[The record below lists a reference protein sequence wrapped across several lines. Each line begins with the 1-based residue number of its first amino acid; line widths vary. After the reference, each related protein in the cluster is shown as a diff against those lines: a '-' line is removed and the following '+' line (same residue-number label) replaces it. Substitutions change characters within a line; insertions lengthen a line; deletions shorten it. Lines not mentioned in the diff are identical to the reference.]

1 MIRYLFIILLAVAFQ
16 TKSIAQPPTKVRAL
30 FLGNSYV
37 SVNNLPLLIKNVASS
52 VGDTLIYNDNSPGGY
67 TFNDHLNNQVSL
79 DLMADPQWDYVII
92 QQQSVLGAAVCNE
105 PSIIAPNSFWPS
117 NIQSV
122 QDLKLGI
129 DQEGA
134 IPMLYMTWGRKN
146 GEPSL
151 CAQFPKAGYYCTYQ
165 GMDSL
170 LQQNYMQMGGPNM
183 WFNEQLPVA
192 AVAAVWRYVRTNH
205 PDIELYD
212 PDESHPSMAGS
223 YLAACTFYNMLF
235 RKSPL
240 GITYNPGLSS
250 TVASN
255 IRLAVNQIIHN
266 NLKKWN
272 VGYYDPAP
280 DFVVNGYDAATKTFS
295 FKNES
300 NKLFFYD
307 NLYYQNFNR
316 YKYRWSFGD
325 GSFSDEMNPSH
336 KFNAPGIYPV
346 KLFATYKNGSF
357 KDSLSRLVRI
367 GGPLLSVSAL
377 DKNYIETAL
386 TINDSLLFPSVMVGD
401 TVFRTFHVYNQGNL
415 PLTINQVLLS
425 SNIGWSYRLDSTT
438 LNPGGK
444 AILTIRFHAALSGLS
459 TSLLSLVT
467 NDNYTGNYT
476 LRLFG
481 NGIGQNRAYEVFR
494 NKTLLPNEAVI
505 NYGNPSAGQKIET
518 MLELKNT
525 GNMPLKINSIY
536 LTGDTAVF
544 SVLGR
549 AQTINPKTSLAI
561 PVLFNISDTLTRNGF
576 LHISTNHPNQPLYRI
591 KLTAWQKV
599 TTGLSEII
607 EEKFYVYPNPTKD
620 ELNVVLSSERIVEYK
635 ISDLQGR
642 ILAEKQVSANHI
654 LTINPLPFGPGIYLM
669 EVTSETGKKYKGWV
683 YKQND

>member
-37 SVNNLPLLIKNVASS
+37 TVNNLPLLIKNVASS

-67 TFNDHLNNQVSL
+67 TFNDHLGNQVSL
-79 DLMADPQWDYVII
+79 DMMADPQWDYVVV
-92 QQQSVLGAAVCNE
+92 QQQSVMGAAICNE
-105 PSIIAPNSFWPS
+105 PSIIAPNSFEPN

-122 QDLKLGI
+122 QDLKISI

-170 LQQNYMQMGGPNM
+170 LQHNYMQMGGPNL
-183 WFNEQLPVA
+183 WFDEQLPVA

-205 PDIELYD
+205 PEIELYD
-212 PDESHPSMAGS
+212 ADESHPSMAGS

-240 GITYNPGLSS
+240 AITYNPGLSS

-255 IRLAVNQIIHN
+255 IRLAVNQIIHS
-266 NLKKWN
+266 NLQNWN
-272 VGYYDPAP
+272 VGYYDPDP
-280 DFVVNGYDAATKTFS
+280 DFMVGNYDVATQKIS

-300 NKLFFYD
+300 NKLFFHA
-307 NLYYQNFNR
+307 NQYYQNFNR

-325 GSFSDEMNPSH
+325 GSFSDEVHPTH
-336 KFNAPGIYPV
+336 KFNTPGVYPV
-346 KLFATYKNGSF
+346 KLYATYKNGSF
-357 KDSLSRLVRI
+357 KDSLTRMVRI
-367 GGPLLSVSAL
+367 GGPLILLNAAFDNEL
-377 DKNYIETAL
+377 EKILAN
-386 TINDSLLFPSVMVGD
+386 NDSLLFPSVMVGD

-425 SNIGWSYRLDSTT
+425 NNIGWSYLLDSSTV
-438 LNPGGK
+438 NPGGK
-444 AILTIRFHAALSGLS
+444 ATLTIRFHAALNGLS

-481 NGIGQNRAYEVFR
+481 NGIGQNITYEVHR

-505 NYGNPSAGQKIET
+505 SYGNPSAGQEIET

-525 GNMPLKINSIY
+525 GNTPLKINSIY
-536 LTGDTAVF
+536 LTGDTAAF
-544 SVLGR
+544 SVVSRPRILN
-549 AQTINPKTSLAI
+549 TKNSLSI
-561 PVLFNISDTLTRNGF
+561 PVLFRISDTLSRTAF
-576 LHISTNHPNQPLYRI
+576 LNISTNHPTQPLYRI
-591 KLTAWQKV
+591 KLTAWQKT
-599 TTGLSEII
+599 TTGLNEVI
-607 EEKFYVYPNPTKD
+607 ENKFSIYPNPSRD
-620 ELNVVLSSERIVEYK
+620 ELNVTLSSERIIGYK
-635 ISDLQGR
+635 ITDLQGR
-642 ILAEKQVSANHI
+642 RILEEQVSATHLLKLNS
-654 LTINPLPFGPGIYLM
+654 LSFGPGIYLM
-669 EVTSETGKKYKGWV
+669 EVTSETGKKYV
-683 YKQND
+683 SRVCRQNN

>member
-37 SVNNLPLLIKNVASS
+37 TVNNLPLLIKNVASS
-52 VGDTLIYNDNSPGGY
+52 VGDTLIYNNNSPGGY
-67 TFNDHLNNQVSL
+67 TFNNHLNNQVSL
-79 DLMADPQWDYVII
+79 DMMADPQWDYVII
-92 QQQSVLGAAVCNE
+92 QQQSVMGAAVCNE
-105 PSIIAPNSFWPS
+105 PSIIAPNSYEPN

-122 QDLKLGI
+122 QDLKISI

-151 CAQFPKAGYYCTYQ
+151 CAQFPKAGYYCTYK

-183 WFNEQLPVA
+183 WYNEQLPVA
-192 AVAAVWRYVRTNH
+192 AVAAVWRYVRNNH
-205 PDIELYD
+205 PEIELYD
-212 PDESHPSMAGS
+212 ADESHPSLAGS

-240 GITYNPGLSS
+240 AITYNPGLSS

-255 IRLAVNQIIHN
+255 IRLAVNQIIHS
-266 NLKKWN
+266 NLQNWN
-272 VGYYDPAP
+272 VGYYDPDP
-280 DFVVNGYDAATKTFS
+280 DFMVGNYDVATQKIS

-300 NKLFFYD
+300 NKLLFFA
-307 NLYYQNFNR
+307 NQYYQNFNR

-325 GSFSDEMNPSH
+325 GSFSDEVHPTH
-336 KFNAPGIYPV
+336 KFNAPGVYPV
-346 KLFATYKNGSF
+346 KLYATYKNGSF
-357 KDSLSRLVRI
+357 KDSLTRMVRI
-367 GGPLLSVSAL
+367 GGPLILLNAAFDNEL
-377 DKNYIETAL
+377 EKILAN
-386 TINDSLLFPSVMVGD
+386 NDSLLFPSVMVGD

-425 SNIGWSYRLDSTT
+425 NNIGWSYLLDSSTV
-438 LNPGGK
+438 NPGGK
-444 AILTIRFHAALSGLS
+444 ATLTIRFHAALNGLS

-481 NGIGQNRAYEVFR
+481 NGIGQNITYEVHR

-505 NYGNPSAGQKIET
+505 SYGNPSAGQEIET

-525 GNMPLKINSIY
+525 GNTPLKINSIY
-536 LTGDTAVF
+536 LTGDTAAF
-544 SVLGR
+544 SVVSRPRILN
-549 AQTINPKTSLAI
+549 TKNSLSI
-561 PVLFNISDTLTRNGF
+561 PVLFRISDTLSRTAF
-576 LHISTNHPNQPLYRI
+576 LNISTNHPTQPLYRI
-591 KLTAWQKV
+591 KLTAWQKN
-599 TTGLSEII
+599 TTGLNEVI
-607 EEKFYVYPNPTKD
+607 ENKFSIYPNPAKD
-620 ELNVVLSSERIVEYK
+620 EINVTLNSERIIGYK

-642 ILAEKQVSANHI
+642 RILEEQVSATHLLKLNS
-654 LTINPLPFGPGIYLM
+654 LSFGPGIYLM
-669 EVTSETGKKYKGWV
+669 EVTSETGKKYV
-683 YKQND
+683 SRVCRQNN

>member
-37 SVNNLPLLIKNVASS
+37 TVNNLPLLIKNVASS
-52 VGDTLIYNDNSPGGY
+52 VGDTLIYNNNSPGGY
-67 TFNDHLNNQVSL
+67 TFNDHSGNQVSL
-79 DLMADPQWDYVII
+79 DMMADPQWDYVII
-92 QQQSVLGAAVCNE
+92 QQQSVMGAAVCNE
-105 PSIIAPNSFWPS
+105 PSIIAPNSFEPN

-122 QDLKLGI
+122 QDLKLQI

-170 LQQNYMQMGGPNM
+170 LQHNYMQMGGPNLS
-183 WFNEQLPVA
+183 FDEQLPVA

-205 PDIELYD
+205 PEIELYD
-212 PDESHPSMAGS
+212 TDESHPSLAGS

-240 GITYNPGLSS
+240 AITYNPGLSS

-255 IRLAVNQIIHN
+255 IRLAVNQIIHS
-266 NLKKWN
+266 NLQNWN

-280 DFVVNGYDAATKTFS
+280 DFMVSAYDAATQKVS

-300 NKLFFYD
+300 NKLLFFA
-307 NLYYQNFNR
+307 NQYYQNFNR

-325 GSFSDEMNPSH
+325 GSFSDEVHPTH
-336 KFNAPGIYPV
+336 KFNTPGVYPV
-346 KLFATYKNGSF
+346 KLYATYKNGSF
-357 KDSLSRLVRI
+357 KDSLTRMVRI
-367 GGPLLSVSAL
+367 GGPLILLNAAFDNEL
-377 DKNYIETAL
+377 EKGLAN
-386 TINDSLLFPSVMVGD
+386 NDSLLFPSVMVGD

-425 SNIGWSYRLDSTT
+425 NNIGWSYLLDSSTV
-438 LNPGGK
+438 NPGGK
-444 AILTIRFHAALSGLS
+444 ATLTIRFHAALNGLS

-481 NGIGQNRAYEVFR
+481 NGIGQNITYEVHR

-505 NYGNPSAGQKIET
+505 SYGNPSAGQEIET

-525 GNMPLKINSIY
+525 GNTPLKINSIY
-536 LTGDTAVF
+536 LTGDTAAF
-544 SVLGR
+544 SVVSR
-549 AQTINPKTSLAI
+549 PQTLKSKNSLSI
-561 PVLFNISDTLTRNGF
+561 PVLFRISDTLSRTAF
-576 LHISTNHPNQPLYRI
+576 LNISTNHPTQPLYRI
-591 KLTAWQKV
+591 KLTAWQKN
-599 TTGLSEII
+599 TTGLNEVI
-607 EEKFYVYPNPTKD
+607 ENKFSIYPNPSRD
-620 ELNVVLSSERIVEYK
+620 ELNVTLSSERIIGYK
-635 ISDLQGR
+635 ITDLQGR
-642 ILAEKQVSANHI
+642 RILEEQVSATHLLKLNS
-654 LTINPLPFGPGIYLM
+654 LSFGPGIYLM
-669 EVTSETGKKYKGWV
+669 EVTSETGKKYV
-683 YKQND
+683 SRVCRQNN